1 MTTRISE
8 PAVRAAG
15 FRLWPVFLAAGGI
28 LLLLNACAVGPN
40 YQQPPIS
47 SPAEFRGQ
55 PGAAQGQTAAPQE
68 ETAAPQGETAA
79 AGEAAS
85 LADEAWWDVLQ
96 DGTLRGLI
104 DEALRN
110 GYDVR
115 RAAWRV
121 EEARANAG
129 IAKSEFFPQIQ
140 GEAGWSRGRVS
151 EFVSPIPGTL
161 ELYDASVGVSWEIDL
176 WGRIRRLNEAALAR
190 YLATEEARRGV
201 QLSLVS
207 DVATAYF
214 ELRALDAEK
223 EIAERTARAFT
234 ETHDLFHRRYEAGIA
249 SALETASAAAPLATT
264 RAVIPDLERRIAGQ
278 ENRIALLLGR
288 NPGDV
293 PRGAA
298 LDAQVLPPD
307 IPAGLPSELLQRRP
321 DLRQAEQALIAA
333 NADVGVTVAEYFP
346 SLRLTGVFGG
356 LAPQVSDLFKDGK
369 QWSIG
374 GGLLTPLFQGRRLKN
389 QNRAAVA
396 RFEQA
401 KVEYERSVTNAFAE
415 VSTALVAYERLA
427 HVEAEQGR
435 AVAAY
440 REAVDLANSRYRSG
454 LADYLEVLLAQRQLF
469 PAENTLAQV
478 RFERLAA
485 LVDLYRALGG
495 GWRLDDAGWTMAQAQ
510 PD

>member
-1 MTTRISE
+1 MARITES
-8 PAVRAAG
+8 ALRAAEVL
-15 FRLWPVFLAAGGI
+15 LWSVFGIAAGGI
-28 LLLLNACAVGPN
+28 LMLLNGCAVGPN
-40 YQQPPIS
+40 YERPPIS
-47 SPAEFRGQ
+47 SPVEFRGQ
-55 PGAAQGQTAAPQE
+55 PAAQGAAG
-68 ETAAPQGETAA
+68 APAA
-79 AGEAAS
+79 AQAS
-85 LADEAWWDVLQ
+85 LADEAWWDVLH
-96 DGTLRGLI
+96 DSTLRGLV
-104 DEALRN
+104 DEALKSGFDIRA
-110 GYDVR
+110 
-115 RAAWRV
+115 AAWRV

-129 IAKSEFFPQIQ
+129 IAKAEFFPQIQ
-140 GEAGWSRGRVS
+140 GGAGWSRGRVS
-151 EFVSPIPGTL
+151 EFVSPVPGTL
-161 ELYDASVGVSWEIDL
+161 ELYDVNVGFSWEADL

-207 DVATAYF
+207 EVATAYF

-223 EIAERTARAFT
+223 EIAERTARAFK
-234 ETHDLFHRRYEAGIA
+234 ETHDLFSRRHEAGLA

-264 RAVIPDLERRIAGQ
+264 QAVIPDLERRIAAQ

-298 LDAQVLPPD
+298 LDAQILPPE

-356 LAPQVSDLFKDGK
+356 LAPQVSDLFKGGK

-401 KVEYERSVTNAFAE
+401 KVEYERSVTNAFSE

-427 HVEAEQGR
+427 HVEEEQAR

-440 REAVDLANSRYRSG
+440 REAVDLANERYLSG

-469 PAENTLAQV
+469 PAENTLTQV

-495 GWRLDDAGWTMAQAQ
+495 GWRLEDTGWTVAGL
-510 PD
+510 